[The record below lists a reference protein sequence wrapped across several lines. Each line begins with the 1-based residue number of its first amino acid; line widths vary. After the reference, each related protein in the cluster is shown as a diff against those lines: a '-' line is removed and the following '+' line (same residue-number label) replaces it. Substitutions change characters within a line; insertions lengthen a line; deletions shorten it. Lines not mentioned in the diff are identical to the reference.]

1 MRRTTRRASALL
13 AALALTVAA
22 CGGDDADDGAET
34 TDDGTETTDDGTED
48 GGDEAADD
56 GEAAADF
63 TLLTEGTMSVCS
75 DLPYEPFEF
84 EDPDAPSGFSGFDID
99 LVQAIADDLGLD
111 GIEVRA
117 TVFDN
122 IENGTALATDQCD
135 VAASAMTITE
145 EREENLDFTEA
156 YYDSLQSL
164 LVPADSDITSLADTD
179 GARVG
184 VQVSTTGQT
193 YAEENA
199 PEGAELVEFT
209 NTGDLFSALVSGSV
223 DAILQDQP
231 VNAERAR
238 TDDSVELVEEYDT
251 GESYGF
257 AVANEREDGLLQ
269 ALNDGLQ
276 TLRDDGRYD
285 EIYDRYFAAE

>member
-56 GEAAADF
+56 GDAAADF